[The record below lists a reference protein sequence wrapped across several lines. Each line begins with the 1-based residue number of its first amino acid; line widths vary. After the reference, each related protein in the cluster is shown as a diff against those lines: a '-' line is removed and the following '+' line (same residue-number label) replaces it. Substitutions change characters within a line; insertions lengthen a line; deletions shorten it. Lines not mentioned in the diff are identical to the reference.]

1 MYVLYLWREDAIL
14 AIVCKGLP
22 ITTTIAGDWLNN
34 LIFHDDIKCDT
45 DNGYTIIY
53 VGAIILYVCQMLI
66 IHFAQKILGSTESF
80 LIYTYGFAQ
89 HHMIGVTVCLY
100 SFTVIT

>member
-1 MYVLYLWREDAIL
+1 MYILYLRHEDAIFT
-14 AIVCKGLP
+14 IVCTGLS
-22 ITTTIAGDWLNN
+22 ITTTIAGDWLNS

-53 VGAIILYVCQMLI
+53 VRAIILYECQVLM
-66 IHFAQKILGSTESF
+66 IHFAQKNLGSAESF
-80 LIYTYGFAQ
+80 LIYTYGFAL

-100 SFTVIT
+100 SFTVII